1 MKKEV
6 IKRKRRTMT
15 RIYTEYAPVR
25 VYRVIARALAVVV
38 RGRSMLVS
46 THAGD
51 AEKLSAY
58 ECGFNPFDDAR
69 SRFDIRFYLVAIRF
83 ILFDLEASFRFP
95 WAVSMGEQTSVGY
108 RTIRDFMRELVVG
121 YVYAWK
127 IGALEWE

>member
-1 MKKEV
+1 
-6 IKRKRRTMT
+6 MT
-15 RIYTEYAPVR
+15 RRYAEYGPVR
-25 VYRVIARALAVVV
+25 GYRRVAIRLAVVV
-38 RGRSMLVS
+38 RGRSIRVS
-46 THAGD
+46 TNAGD

-95 WAVSMGEQTSVGY
+95 WAVSMGEQSSRGY
-108 RTIRDFMRELVVG
+108 RTMRDFVVELVIG
-121 YVYAWK
+121 YAYAWK